1 MRSPGQRGLDRLCQ
15 ASRTMVPGIICQ
27 PSRTRAP
34 ALPAPRPKLDQGE
47 ANRLCSKHYHKAKAE
62 ALKGGATP
70 ARAAEL
76 AKAAGRAALAR
87 GA

>member
-15 ASRTMVPGIICQ
+15 ASRTMAPGRIYQ
-27 PSRTRAP
+27 ASRTRAP

-47 ANRLCSKHYHKAKAE
+47 VNCFYFKHYHKAKAE

-70 ARAAEL
+70 ARATEL